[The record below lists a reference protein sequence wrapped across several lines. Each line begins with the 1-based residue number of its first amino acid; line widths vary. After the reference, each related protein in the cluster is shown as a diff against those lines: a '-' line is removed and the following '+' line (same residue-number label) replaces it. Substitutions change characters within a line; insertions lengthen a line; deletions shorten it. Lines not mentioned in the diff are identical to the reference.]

1 MVSAERWI
9 SHLDA
14 RHRVGISA
22 ALSIAVFLLLRR
34 QVRFSTELLA
44 SWDVFAGSVLL
55 LAWLTIFTT
64 PRERLRF
71 RAQSQDLSRTLIFL
85 FVIVAACAGLFAVAF
100 LLGTNKGE
108 ANRHLTGHL
117 GITLLAVAFSWA
129 LVHTVFGLRYAH
141 TFYGDR
147 NAPHDPGHAGG
158 LQFPDEDHPD
168 YLDFAY
174 FSFVIGMTFQVSD
187 VEVTSRTMR
196 KMVLLHSALSF
207 GFNTIILALMIN
219 TVSGFL

>member
-1 MVSAERWI
+1 MVSAVRWI

-55 LAWLTIFTT
+55 LAWLTILTT

-85 FVIVAACAGLFAVAF
+85 FVIVAACAGLFAVGF
-100 LLGTNKGE
+100 LLGTDKSE
-108 ANRHLTGHL
+108 ANRHLTAHL
-117 GITLLAVAFSWA
+117 GLTLLAVASSWA

-147 NAPHDPGHAGG
+147 KASGGTSRAGG
-158 LQFPDEDHPD
+158 LQFPNEEHPG

-174 FSFVIGMTFQVSD
+174 FSFIIGMTCQVSD
-187 VEVTSRTMR
+187 VQVTSRTMR
-196 KMVLLHSALSF
+196 QMV
-207 GFNTIILALMIN
+207 
-219 TVSGFL
+219 